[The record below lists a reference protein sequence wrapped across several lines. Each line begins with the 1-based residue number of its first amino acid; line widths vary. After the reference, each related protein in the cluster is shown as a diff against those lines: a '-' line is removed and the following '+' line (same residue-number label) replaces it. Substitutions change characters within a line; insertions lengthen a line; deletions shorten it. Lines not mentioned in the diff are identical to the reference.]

1 MVEALTLLDRRFA
14 DDGLR
19 LEGAV
24 VLNAQELQQVRLLVL
39 QLLSPHPLPTG
50 GVHLPQLV
58 GQDDAVPA
66 QLSPSSGMGQRNALF
81 AEPLHAPAHLL
92 AVPAALQVQAREG
105 LLEGEQLHL
114 HRPLALPRLRRPH
127 LRPPRQ
133 SLAPAPLPQHLLVLL
148 QLPLETQVGQHLR
161 TRLPHCRD
169 GLAEGQPQFAHEVGE
184 DEGGALPRGWL
195 TLEMPAEQWTSTL
208 PLLICFSMSW

>member
-1 MVEALTLLDRRFA
+1 MVSKILIYNQGWSHLLEGADLVQDGLLPIIRKVLLQMVEALTLLDRRFA

-81 AEPLHAPAHLL
+81 AEPLHAPANLL
-92 AVPAALQVQAREG
+92 AVPAALQVQAWEG
-105 LLEGEQLHL
+105 LLEGEPLNL

-127 LRPPRQ
+127 LRPPRH
-133 SLAPAPLPQHLLVLL
+133 SLAPAPLP
-148 QLPLETQVGQHLR
+148 
-161 TRLPHCRD
+161 
-169 GLAEGQPQFAHEVGE
+169 
-184 DEGGALPRGWL
+184 
-195 TLEMPAEQWTSTL
+195 
-208 PLLICFSMSW
+208 